1 LSDSS
6 GYRQLTE
13 LADGIFSLATKEE
26 VHLYPNLHDPATVAN
41 SIFLY
46 KVNNQQIDLTPL
58 FYHDVNIGMIAQAIG
73 VTLYAKQYQHGEQN
87 PGKRTTPTA
96 EYYRLYRTLKRWE
109 KHGFLISRK
118 GVYDLGWGERQSVWW
133 GITKKAFTL
142 IGQVQNSNCFAH
154 GGNST
159 PIPESS
165 TIYKKPCKIPK
176 WKRWPNR
183 TSPDRIVAIKKLNEI
198 PTSTGLFTR
207 PSPDTLN
214 PVLETLLDG
223 IKNQYNDYLDDIN
236 DKMIVL
242 TPKGA
247 PDTEY
252 WFMDYRTRFNN
263 TSRQLTAL
271 DNFEDKW
278 REAEEYYDSAVFL
291 TLTTDPK
298 LFPNL
303 WEANRHMS
311 VAWNRYVSY
320 LTQRGYAARRN
331 ELYAAKAYRLG
342 RRLTKEDKDKGI
354 TLDKKLTRA
363 EKEEIREKLAE
374 SDLSYRPRYVA
385 VNEFQKNGLIHMHI
399 MIFGRN
405 WLDHR
410 NKISADWVR
419 CGQGQIV
426 DVCAVSRNSKNEW
439 LWTNP
444 NKRPADARKDESAKQ
459 YLKKYLNKVIFDQM
473 GFEHYWSVNK
483 KFFQA
488 SQRMS
493 PRKMSEE
500 ERAARAA
507 NREILAEW
515 KAEHPAQWEYAGCMA
530 EGRIPDWME
539 RRRKRLHYVQQ
550 PVPEIIPAEINMADV
565 IRPPMYDYV
574 KNGIKKDPP
583 GFISAAQMY
592 RDLQALK
599 AKPGDSGGMTL
610 ADAW

>member
-1 LSDSS
+1 
-6 GYRQLTE
+6 
-13 LADGIFSLATKEE
+13 
-26 VHLYPNLHDPATVAN
+26 
-41 SIFLY
+41 
-46 KVNNQQIDLTPL
+46 
-58 FYHDVNIGMIAQAIG
+58 M
-73 VTLYAKQYQHGEQN
+73 
-87 PGKRTTPTA
+87 
-96 EYYRLYRTLKRWE
+96 
-109 KHGFLISRK
+109 
-118 GVYDLGWGERQSVWW
+118 
-133 GITKKAFTL
+133 
-142 IGQVQNSNCFAH
+142 
-154 GGNST
+154 
-159 PIPESS
+159 IPE
-165 TIYKKPCKIPK
+165 KPCKIPK

-183 TSPDRIVAIKKLNEI
+183 TSPDRIVAIKKLNAI
-198 PTSTGLFTR
+198 PTSSGLFTR
-207 PSPDTLN
+207 PTPDTLN
-214 PVLETLLDG
+214 PILETLLG
-223 IKNQYNDYLDDIN
+223 NIASQYNEYLDDIN
-236 DKMIVL
+236 DKKIVL

-247 PDTEY
+247 PDTDY
-252 WFMDYRTRFNN
+252 WFMEYRTRFNN
-263 TSRQLTAL
+263 SHRQLSTL

-320 LTQRGYAARRN
+320 LTQRGYAARRD
-331 ELYAAKAYRLG
+331 ELYEVQEKRLK
-342 RRLTKEDKDKGI
+342 R
-354 TLDKKLTRA
+354 KLTRA
-363 EKEEIREKLAE
+363 EKKEIREKLDE
-374 SDLSYRPRYVA
+374 KNISFRPRYVA

-399 MIFGRN
+399 MIFGRS

-459 YLKKYLNKVIFDQM
+459 YLRKYLNKVIFDQL
-473 GFEHYWSVNK
+473 GFEHYWSINK

-493 PRKMSEE
+493 PRKMSDE

-515 KAEHPAQWEYAGCMA
+515 KAEHPAQWEYAGCMP
-530 EGRIPDWME
+530 EGKIPDWME
-539 RRRKRLHYVQQ
+539 KRAKKRHYINRPEPIVIQ
-550 PVPEIIPAEINMADV
+550 PEINMTDV
-565 IRPPMYDYV
+565 IRPPRYDYV
-574 KNGIKKDPP
+574 KNGIPKDPP

-592 RDLQALK
+592 RDLQACK
-599 AKPGDSGGMTL
+599 VRPGSGGMTF